1 VDSALHEIAAVPDPV
16 QRARAYSRLL
26 AQQQG
31 MVAEIAALRREAI
44 AEAQASGKTQDEIAR
59 ELGVTP
65 GRVSQ
70 MKKAIGKAPKVLVQR
85 ALPTDP
91 VVRSSK
97 SLFLAEAERQGIK
110 AERRMLYVGPE
121 PASEHVAACLRVE
134 PGEPV
139 LARRKLQLA
148 NGIPVRLPTSYFR
161 LDIAEGT
168 ALMHPQ
174 FVLPSLQA
182 AIQNLGYRFGHAEET
197 LTARPPTEYEASKL
211 DLEPGEWVVQVLRAS
226 YDTTDVP
233 IHTLE
238 TVCVA
243 TRTVFTIGQVA
254 GADEF

>member
-1 VDSALHEIAAVPDPV
+1 
-16 QRARAYSRLL
+16 
-26 AQQQG
+26 
-31 MVAEIAALRREAI
+31 
-44 AEAQASGKTQDEIAR
+44 
-59 ELGVTP
+59 LGVTP

-70 MKKAIGKAPKVLVQR
+70 MKKATGKAPKVLVQR

-91 VVRSSK
+91 VVRGSK
-97 SLFLAEAERQGIK
+97 SLFLTEATRQGIK
-110 AERRMLYVGPE
+110 GERRMLYVGLE
-121 PASEHVAACLRVE
+121 RASEHIAACLRVE

-139 LARRKLQLA
+139 VARRKLQLA

-161 LDIAEGT
+161 RVVAQGT
-168 ALMHPQ
+168 ALMHLE

-182 AIQNLGYRFGHAEET
+182 AIEKLGHRFGHAEET
-197 LTARPPTEYEASKL
+197 LTVRPPSDFEAATLDTE
-211 DLEPGEWVVQVLRAS
+211 DGEWIVQVLRAS
-226 YDTTDVP
+226 YDTNDLP